1 MYILLEIWR
10 TWILALDRSR
20 LLRCFT
26 ASQKALLIFFVLME
40 RLLHKYIYLNAIQP
54 AGEKIKLSKRGN
66 REFGN
71 RGNNG
76 FFIRRFIG
84 QKWTNCW
91 RFSCRW
97 SCAIFK
103 LWRKKLLKEKNVE
116 QRLYELEDIG
126 EPDPWPSTID
136 SWWSYLLTAVDAE
149 WMKFG
154 NKLSDVK
161 EPALEASAPVSD
173 VNSVFR

>member
-1 MYILLEIWR
+1 METEEI
-10 TWILALDRSR
+10 TVFLFGDLSD
-20 LLRCFT
+20 
-26 ASQKALLIFFVLME
+26 KNGLIAEGSAAAEVV
-40 RLLHKYIYLNAIQP
+40 Q
-54 AGEKIKLSKRGN
+54 
-66 REFGN
+66 
-71 RGNNG
+71 
-76 FFIRRFIG
+76 
-84 QKWTNCW
+84 
-91 RFSCRW
+91 FS
-97 SCAIFK
+97 SSDG
-103 LWRKKLLKEKNVE
+103 KKLLKEKNVE